1 MQISNNS
8 FHGRLCMSES
18 MLGFIRSK
26 NDKELKVGDLIS
38 FNLSIYFDRYT
49 ETDRRTP
56 FLKHIIYDLYE
67 IRFRPIQ
74 RYYNDQHKNC
84 YHYLIEIFPNLLL
97 FHFNWTKQ
105 YDQYLQVGKWYK
117 GFGNLANCGDPSE
130 ENSFVK
136 TADINKIKHTC
147 RLEQILPNQIYQKCF
162 EEWNQQTSE
171 GPDYQ
176 GFLNRLG
183 YPDKINEFRQNTDKL
198 QGAAKEI
205 KSTAI
210 KENYQDLVLCFNL

>member
-1 MQISNNS
+1 MQINNNS

-26 NDKELKVGDLIS
+26 NNEELKVGDLIS

-49 ETDRRTP
+49 ETDHHAP
-56 FLKHIIYDLYE
+56 LLKHIIYNLYE

-105 YDQYLQVGKWYK
+105 YEQYLQVGKWYE
-117 GFGNLANCGDPSE
+117 GFGNLSNCGDPSE
-130 ENSFVK
+130 ENPFVK
-136 TADINKIKHTC
+136 ATNINNVKHTC
-147 RLEQILPNQIYQKCF
+147 RLEQILVNQIYQKCF
-162 EEWNQQTSE
+162 EEWNRQTSE

-176 GFLNRLG
+176 GLLSRLG
-183 YPDKINEFRQNTDKL
+183 YPDKINEFRQNIDK
-198 QGAAKEI
+198 QSVATRGIE
-205 KSTAI
+205 STAI
-210 KENYQDLVLCFNL
+210 KEKYQYLVLCFNL

>member
-136 TADINKIKHTC
+136 TADINKIKYTY
-147 RLEQILPNQIYQKCF
+147 RLKQIFANQIYQKCF
-162 EEWNQQTSE
+162 EEWNRQTSE

-198 QGAAKEI
+198 QGATKEI
-205 KSTAI
+205 ESTAI

>member
-117 GFGNLANCGDPSE
+117 GFGNLANCGNPSE

-136 TADINKIKHTC
+136 TADINKIKYTY
-147 RLEQILPNQIYQKCF
+147 RLKQIFANQIYQKCF
-162 EEWNQQTSE
+162 EEWNRQTSE

-198 QGAAKEI
+198 QGATKEI
-205 KSTAI
+205 ESTAI